1 MIPLDKGKPNKNEIS
16 NYRSVSVLNTFS
28 KFYEKVIKKQLVG
41 FMKEHFSPLI
51 SAHRTY
57 YSSKQ
62 VIRLLG
68 EWRKKLD
75 DNFVVG
81 AVLTDLSKAFDCIPH
96 DLLIAK
102 FAACGLNEEA
112 LIYILS
118 YLSNRNQC
126 VRINDTYCEFGNIIT
141 GIPQG
146 SVLGHLLFKLS
157 INDLFLFILM
167 AIVHNFADDNRLSVF
182 AENVSKL
189 INILQSESDVITD
202 WFKKKQMIVNPDK
215 FQVII
220 IDKKKSDHAN
230 ENVVIDNI

>member
-16 NYRSVSVLNTFS
+16 NYRPVSVLNTFS

-41 FMKEHFSPLI
+41 FMKQYFSPLI
-51 SAHRTY
+51 SAHRTN
-57 YSSKQ
+57 YSSKH

-141 GIPQG
+141 GVPQG
-146 SVLGHLLFKLS
+146 SVLGPLLFKIS
-157 INDLFLFILM
+157 INDLFLFILIAM
-167 AIVHNFADDNRLSVF
+167 VHNFADDNTLSAF
-182 AENVSKL
+182 AENVLKL
-189 INILQSESDVITD
+189 INILQVSLR
-202 WFKKKQMIVNPDK
+202 
-215 FQVII
+215 
-220 IDKKKSDHAN
+220 
-230 ENVVIDNI
+230 

>member
-16 NYRSVSVLNTFS
+16 NYRPVSVLNTFS

-41 FMKEHFSPLI
+41 FMKEYFSPLI

-57 YSSKQ
+57 YSSKH

-146 SVLGHLLFKLS
+146 SVLGPLLFKLS
-157 INDLFLFILM
+157 INDLFLFILI
-167 AIVHNFADDNRLSVF
+167 AIVHNFADDNRFLF
-182 AENVSKL
+182 LLKMY
-189 INILQSESDVITD
+189 QS
-202 WFKKKQMIVNPDK
+202 
-215 FQVII
+215 
-220 IDKKKSDHAN
+220 
-230 ENVVIDNI
+230 